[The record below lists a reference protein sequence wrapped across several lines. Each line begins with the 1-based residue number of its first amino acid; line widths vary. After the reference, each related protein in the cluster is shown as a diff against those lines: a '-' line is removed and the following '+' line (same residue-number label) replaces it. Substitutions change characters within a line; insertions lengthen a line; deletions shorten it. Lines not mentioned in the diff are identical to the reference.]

1 MWLSA
6 ASEPCGRGCCARAP
20 PVGVRDPS
28 RSGPIPGQREP
39 LGGHVLLGRSVALQL
54 DQDQGRAQSGQA
66 LQAHM
71 MAPHSLPVGALW
83 LAGKSWL
90 PAGTTR
96 GGLRVKACL
105 VLVTKD
111 QEVCGAE
118 HIGHTSYLGLVSA
131 TAEPCVCTELHCSA
145 FATYLQ
151 VQRHFTITY
160 FHNKC
165 TCSGDCSKNAFWGLG
180 CRDQRIPVGWASNQP
195 VRKNTPVCLLP
206 VRDHLTWHQLSFAFG
221 LFKPQPRV

>member
-6 ASEPCGRGCCARAP
+6 ASEPCGRGCCAGAP
-20 PVGVRDPS
+20 PAGVRDPS
-28 RSGPIPGQREP
+28 ISGPRPGQREP

-54 DQDQGRAQSGQA
+54 GQDQGRAQSDQA

-71 MAPHSLPVGALW
+71 MAPHSLPVGVLW

-118 HIGHTSYLGLVSA
+118 HIGHTSHLGLVSA
-131 TAEPCVCTELHCSA
+131 TTEPCVCTELHCNA

-165 TCSGDCSKNAFWGLG
+165 TCSGDCSRMHSGGRGAGTNVFQWGG
-180 CRDQRIPVGWASNQP
+180 
-195 VRKNTPVCLLP
+195 
-206 VRDHLTWHQLSFAFG
+206 HQTS
-221 LFKPQPRV
+221 R